1 MPKVT
6 LIYSHTNVTPKMNCS
21 TEQPRSKAIKP
32 NLRKEINPLS
42 AIYNPLSCGNSVQ
55 KINNSILNTLT
66 EENNSN
72 PTCLATLSIGFKPSI
87 HSTKSANKD
96 EIVPKLGTLFLY
108 AH

>member
-6 LIYSHTNVTPKMNCS
+6 LIYSHTNVTPKMNYS
-21 TEQPRSKAIKP
+21 TKQPRFEAVKP

-42 AIYNPLSCGNSVQ
+42 AIYNPLSCGNSSQ
-55 KINNSILNTLT
+55 KLNNSILNTLT
-66 EENNSN
+66 EEKNSN

-87 HSTKSANKD
+87 HSTESANKD